1 MLQKVKGIDLGF
13 FINHFPKIHSY
24 FLIIML
30 KNSYK
35 TKDNMIITSKCIK
48 NIGSTH
54 KVINIKT
61 SYATS
66 KIKQRSKFNL

>member
-1 MLQKVKGIDLGF
+1 M
-13 FINHFPKIHSY
+13 
-24 FLIIML
+24 
-30 KNSYK
+30 
-35 TKDNMIITSKCIK
+35 TITSKCIK
-48 NIGSTH
+48 NIGSIH